1 MNTLI
6 FWRIHSARLT
16 WLTTMLVLLLSRTP
30 VLRVLVSAEFSAGPR
45 LGEMLRALVPLALT
59 TGAVNTLT
67 GATQFTSNPAS
78 PASGTV
84 NQAFSMVFAVTG
96 APSSVKCYSIDGA
109 LPAGLSV
116 PNATVSGTN
125 RTLNASTGSITG
137 TPTESGSFT
146 VAIRAWESINR
157 GGKSAGPYNV
167 TINIAGPP
175 ATAPAFTTQPAS
187 QTVTAGASVTL
198 TVAASGTPTP
208 TFQWRKGGAALAGK
222 TSATLTLSAV
232 TTADAGSYD
241 CVATNSAGSATST
254 AATLTVNAAT
264 TAPAI
269 TTQPTSQ
276 TVTAGAA
283 VTFTVAASGNPT
295 PTYQWRKGG
304 AALAG
309 KTSATLTLSAVT
321 SADAGS
327 YDCVATNSAGSAT
340 SNVATLTVNAATSAP
355 VFTSQPASQATTV
368 GGSVTFT
375 VAATGNPTPTLQWR
389 FGGAALAGQTGSSLT
404 IANVQA
410 GNAGTY
416 DCVATNSAGS
426 ATSSAATLT
435 VSVPAAPT
443 IVTQPTAMTSV
454 TGSGAYFSVAAE
466 GTGLSYQW
474 FKNGIAIA
482 GATRSSFAITAVQVS
497 DAGSYTVVVT
507 NASGQSTTSES
518 VALAVAAAGSV
529 RLVNMSTR
537 AGVGSVTGTLIP
549 GLVIEGN
556 VSLTLVVRAV
566 GPSLSRFGVANPLA
580 DPVLTIYRGTQVVAS
595 NDDWGQAPDVAAL
608 TAAFTQV
615 SAFSLTAGSKDAAVL
630 ISLPPGSYTVQVSG
644 KSGATGESLAE
655 VYVVGPN

>member
-1 MNTLI
+1 
-6 FWRIHSARLT
+6 
-16 WLTTMLVLLLSRTP
+16 
-30 VLRVLVSAEFSAGPR
+30 
-45 LGEMLRALVPLALT
+45 
-59 TGAVNTLT
+59 
-67 GATQFTSNPAS
+67 
-78 PASGTV
+78 
-84 NQAFSMVFAVTG
+84 
-96 APSSVKCYSIDGA
+96 
-109 LPAGLSV
+109 
-116 PNATVSGTN
+116 
-125 RTLNASTGSITG
+125 
-137 TPTESGSFT
+137 
-146 VAIRAWESINR
+146 
-157 GGKSAGPYNV
+157 
-167 TINIAGPP
+167 
-175 ATAPAFTTQPAS
+175 
-187 QTVTAGASVTL
+187 
-198 TVAASGTPTP
+198 
-208 TFQWRKGGAALAGK
+208 
-222 TSATLTLSAV
+222 
-232 TTADAGSYD
+232 
-241 CVATNSAGSATST
+241 
-254 AATLTVNAAT
+254 
-264 TAPAI
+264 
-269 TTQPTSQ
+269 
-276 TVTAGAA
+276 